1 MKARQLSYP
10 IILFQLLIFT
20 LSGYSYPVQNYD
32 NDTLNINKL
41 LSSGINFAKKKD
53 FKKAQPA
60 FTTALNSWQTH
71 PDALLYLK
79 IIRDSKQKTI
89 KKKAAGNIFKAVFE
103 NYNAHY
109 EKALKQID
117 KSRKKNKTYF
127 PIYLIK
133 GNILNNLENFE
144 AAEIEYGKAIELA
157 PKSPLPYL
165 LSGLFYQK
173 NDQPEKAIDDYSKAI
188 ELDPHSAICYYE
200 RGFVNCV
207 QKNYLSAIKDFSG
220 ASKEYPEWGKS
231 AIVNEAY
238 FSRGV
243 QRTHKKSYKRAVL
256 DFNKAIEINPDYLDS
271 YLNRGIAYRNLKS
284 YRKAIKDFNTCI
296 EKRKNFKDAYY
307 HRGVTYYE
315 QGKYKQANADLV
327 KVLGFEPG
335 NTKTRFK
342 LAESYYKSGRY
353 NKAITQFNK
362 VLRQNSNYYWAYY
375 WKGFACKSAH
385 KNKQAVAAFK
395 GFLSLAPKNYY
406 KQIIIAETE
415 IKKIQRGL

>member
-1 MKARQLSYP
+1 MKLKHLLRL
-10 IILFQLLIFT
+10 LTLLLITIFPLT
-20 LSGYSYPVQNYD
+20 LQAKTNIEDGT
-32 NDTLNINKL
+32 DTSKLNEA
-41 LSSGINFAKKKD
+41 LSSGIKFAKKKD
-53 FKKAQPA
+53 FKKAKPA
-60 FTTALNSWQTH
+60 FRATLNSWQTH
-71 PDALLYLK
+71 PNARLYLK
-79 IIRDSKQKTI
+79 IIRDSEQKTI
-89 KKKAAGNIFKAVFE
+89 KKKVAGNIFKAVFE
-103 NYNAHY
+103 DYNAHY
-109 EKALKQID
+109 KKALKQIE

-127 PIYLIK
+127 PVYLIK
-133 GNILNNLENFE
+133 GDILNNLENDE
-144 AAEIEYGKAIELA
+144 AAELAYDKAIALA

-165 LSGLFYQK
+165 LRGLFYQK

-188 ELDPHSAICYYE
+188 EFDPNSAIGYYV

-207 QKNYLSAIKDFSG
+207 RKNYASAIKDFNV
-220 ASKEYPEWGKS
+220 ASKQYPDWGRS

-243 QRTHKKSYKRAVL
+243 QRTLKKSYKRAVL

-296 EKRKNFKDAYY
+296 EKRPNFKDAYY
-307 HRGVTYYE
+307 HRAVTYYE

-327 KVLGFEPG
+327 KVLEFEPG

-353 NKAITQFNK
+353 NNAITQFNK
-362 VLRQNSNYYWAYY
+362 VLKQNPRYYWAYY
-375 WKGFACKSAH
+375 WKGFACKSAR

-406 KQIIIAETE
+406 KQIIIVETE
-415 IKKIQRGL
+415 IKKIRRGR